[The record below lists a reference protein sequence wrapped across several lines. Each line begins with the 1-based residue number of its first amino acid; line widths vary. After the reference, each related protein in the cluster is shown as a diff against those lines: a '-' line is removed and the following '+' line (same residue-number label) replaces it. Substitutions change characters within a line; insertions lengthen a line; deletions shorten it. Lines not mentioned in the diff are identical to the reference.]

1 MRFSPGSRLLVKITP
16 LERERGIFISGHRFE
31 PYRGPEIAPWDIAL
45 APEEGKAF
53 ASRSIPFS
61 LKNVAIYF
69 TFFGKTV
76 MLSMLIE
83 QERSN
88 AKALSSAG
96 ASDAL
101 VRLRVFDLKA
111 FYAESG
117 LAAGD
122 YRDIELADPE
132 GSRFLVRPRK
142 AASIAPE
149 RRKAWFAAMDEG
161 VEAAMRGLGRPV
173 EPSSFMEATFE
184 SAPAW
189 VREEPAAAFSEYF
202 NDGKALQAEEFG
214 GRVFMWGSGVSIPE
228 LLMSADAP
236 ARSRDDEDGLSRDL
250 AALGFALDADE
261 IAAFVRDALWRGEGV
276 EEALARCFIGASEL
290 GLPKKKLDTLL
301 DEARAFAHGVAA
313 AWDRSAE
320 NPDVA
325 RIRSALLDIYALF
338 LVWMRRMGNLVSS
351 PSDLDTEEFSLLST
365 AMKGV
370 CEFIVNLG
378 KGQSPEP
385 GNLSGFEKQLPSLG
399 EMIGELM
406 AAIEGTL
413 AGKSRRR
420 RASASPSAS
429 KARGGA
435 KSPAKART
443 PKGKRASRPSSQ
455 KLYTFEAR
463 LADIEPPIRRRL
475 VVPGNR
481 SLAELHTILQDAF
494 GWTDSHLHLFR
505 FRDKAFGLPSPDDYE
520 PLIDEHEVRLDELSL
535 RVRSKIEYVYDY
547 GDDWEHELVVV
558 ATRKATP
565 GEDVAPSCLEAER
578 ASPPEDCGGF
588 PGYEELLEALATP
601 EDERDE
607 DESSLVEWAGG
618 WDAESLDL
626 LAINKALGK
635 D

>member
-16 LERERGIFISGHRFE
+16 LERERGILVAGHRFE
-31 PYRGPEIAPWDIAL
+31 PYRGPEIAPWEIAL

-61 LKNVAIYF
+61 LRNVAIYF
-69 TFFGKTV
+69 TFFGRTG

-83 QERSN
+83 QDRSN

-122 YRDIELADPE
+122 YLDIEVADAE
-132 GSRFLVRPRK
+132 GSRFLARPRK
-142 AASIAPE
+142 AASVPLE
-149 RRKAWFAAMDEG
+149 RRKAWFAAMDSA
-161 VEAAMRGLGRPV
+161 VESAMRGLGQPV
-173 EPSSFMEATFE
+173 APSSFIAAAFEA
-184 SAPAW
+184 APAW

-202 NDGKALQAEEFG
+202 NDSTALQAEEFG
-214 GRVFMWGSGVSIPE
+214 SRVFMWGGGDSIPE
-228 LLMSADAP
+228 LLISAETS
-236 ARSRDDEDGLSRDL
+236 ARPYDDEDGLSRDL

-261 IAAFVRDALWRGEGV
+261 IAAFVRDALWRGEGI

-290 GLPKKKLDTLL
+290 GLPKRKLDTLL
-301 DEARAFAHGVAA
+301 AEVRAFAQGIAA
-313 AWDRSAE
+313 DWNRSAE

-325 RIRSALLDIYALF
+325 RIRSALLDIYSPF
-338 LVWMRRMGNLVSS
+338 LVWMRRMGSLVSS
-351 PSDLDTEEFSLLST
+351 PSDLGTEEFSLLST
-365 AMKGV
+365 AMQGV

-378 KGQSPEP
+378 EGQVPEP
-385 GNLSGFEKQLPSLG
+385 GDLAEFEERLPSLG

-406 AAIEGTL
+406 TGIEGTL

-420 RASASPSAS
+420 PSSASASGT
-429 KARGGA
+429 RGGV
-435 KSPAKART
+435 KPPAQARK
-443 PKGKRASRPSSQ
+443 PKGKRASRPSAQ

-463 LADIEPPIRRRL
+463 IADIEPPIRRRL

-494 GWTDSHLHLFR
+494 GWIDSHLHLFR
-505 FRDKAFGLPSPDDYE
+505 IRDEIFGLPSPEDYE
-520 PLIDEHEVRLDELSL
+520 PLIDERRVRLDELSL

-565 GEDVAPSCLEAER
+565 GEEEAPTCLKAER

-588 PGYEELLEALATP
+588 PGYLDLLEALAKP
-601 EDERDE
+601 EEARDE
-607 DESSLVEWAGG
+607 DESSRVEWAEG
-618 WDAESLDL
+618 WDAERCE
-626 LAINKALGK
+626 LAEINAALAK